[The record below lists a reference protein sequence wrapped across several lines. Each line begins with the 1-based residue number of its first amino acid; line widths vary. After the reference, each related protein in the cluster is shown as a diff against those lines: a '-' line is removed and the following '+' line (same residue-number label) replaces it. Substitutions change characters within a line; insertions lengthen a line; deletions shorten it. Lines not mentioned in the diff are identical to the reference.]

1 MKRTVGLEL
10 KVIDMRKSIPK
21 FKVYRKDILTGE
33 VDVFDGMDQRTVER
47 HTGHSM
53 AFRDHWEGGK
63 AWERYKYIVIRKG
76 GEWDNERKSQ
86 LFIGW

>member
-1 MKRTVGLEL
+1 M
-10 KVIDMRKSIPK
+10 MRKSIPL
-21 FKVYRKDILTGE
+21 FKVYRKDILTGSI
-33 VDVFDGMDQRTVER
+33 DIFDDLDQRTVEKR
-47 HTGHSM
+47 VEHSM

-76 GEWDNERKSQ
+76 GEWDNERKNQ